1 MNKSRTTRLTNLIHW
16 NLKFQR
22 PLAYKYNKC
31 STQSTVTMR
40 VNILRVFMKMTRV
53 TSCTRAKMI
62 RRFCLW
68 NLTYRYLSVSPLQ
81 RSHNR
86 HMTER
91 IAILISTRPSWEMN
105 LRITGS
111 YLRSLM
117 FLFPSTAP
125 SQKNLSPHTI
135 DRTAIWIWTPLTW
148 ERTRKMIL
156 GSCQRNPTCLC
167 PLTALSKRSLSLLM
181 IDRTAILIWTPLI

>member
-1 MNKSRTTRLTNLIHW
+1 MNKSKTTRLTNLIHW

-31 STQSTVTMR
+31 STQSTVIMR

-62 RRFCLW
+62 RRFSLW
-68 NLTYRYLSVSPLQ
+68 NLTCRYLSVSPLQ
-81 RSHNR
+81 RSHNPP
-86 HMTER
+86 MTER
-91 IAILISTRPSWEMN
+91 IAILISTRPSWGMN
-105 LRITGS
+105 LRIMGS

-167 PLTALSKRSLSLLM
+167 PLTALSQRSLNRLT
-181 IDRTAILIWTPLI
+181 IDRTAIWIWMPLR